1 VTKEDFDIQVGMTV
15 YTAAGEKIGTVSQ
28 IAGFGSTR
36 IHEVSAHQA
45 DGLATEAGSSTG
57 YLKVDRTE
65 VLGPGTEELVVPF
78 PRIRESK
85 PGYGVTLIDA
95 AIPQTGLPQVEA
107 PAVEAPKKHW
117 WKGVRSKRKTHS

>member
-1 VTKEDFDIQVGMTV
+1 VTKEDFDIHVGMTV
-15 YTAAGEKIGTVSQ
+15 YSAAGEKIGTVSQ

-45 DGLATEAGSSTG
+45 DGLATEAGSGTG

-78 PRIRESK
+78 PRIREAT
-85 PGYGVTLIDA
+85 PGHGVTLIDA
-95 AIPQTGLPQVEA
+95 AIPQTGLSEAESPVVEA
-107 PAVEAPKKHW
+107 SKKRW
-117 WKGVRSKRKTHS
+117 WKGGRKTHS